1 MEPPAPPPDQ
11 VRPTQVV
18 GGEIPD
24 KITVKLSEQS
34 PIKGM
39 KNTENS
45 ATLIER
51 KDGSTRLTYSTKN
64 DIKYNTFE
72 ERKMMSPVPTDF
84 DMMGLNRLQWR
95 NGATHQSSQLM

>member
-24 KITVKLSEQS
+24 KITVKPSEQS
-34 PIKGM
+34 PIKGV

-51 KDGSTRLTYSTKN
+51 KDGSTRL
-64 DIKYNTFE
+64 I
-72 ERKMMSPVPTDF
+72 
-84 DMMGLNRLQWR
+84 
-95 NGATHQSSQLM
+95 